1 MTVGTCTGRTYLWQ
15 RTPRT
20 PRLLSLLLRGG
31 GRISVG
37 IDTRRAFVTGAP
49 PTRERDPA
57 SGNPVARHICFKR
70 AAHLMHFLAGPGA
83 LLSGPCPLAVSP
95 AILCLQFRVV
105 RTRKAPRLAV
115 VSARGVALPVGTLFT
130 VDRLVFRAVSVRRKR
145 GWWCLLDFELL
156 A

>member
-1 MTVGTCTGRTYLWQ
+1 M
-15 RTPRT
+15 
-20 PRLLSLLLRGG
+20 
-31 GRISVG
+31 
-37 IDTRRAFVTGAP
+37 TGAP

-57 SGNPVARHICFKR
+57 SGNPIARYICFKR

-105 RTRKAPRLAV
+105 RTQKAPRLAV

-130 VDRLVFRAVSVRRKR
+130 GDRLVFRTVSVRRKR
-145 GWWCLLDFELL
+145 SWWCYWTLTYWLENLGNLVQYYLLIATPGCPVLL
-156 A
+156 LPSVIF